1 MTAGWGGRVRP
12 ATHLCPGCHGVQ
24 VPNRLF
30 ACRPCW
36 DKLSA
41 SVKAAIYA
49 TVGKMNRARIDAIQ
63 AAREEWDH
71 APE

>member
-1 MTAGWGGRVRP
+1 MTAGWSRTRRP
-12 ATHLCPGCHGVQ
+12 ATHLCPGCRQVQ

-41 SVKAAIYA
+41 PVKAAIYA
-49 TVGKMNRARIDAIQ
+49 TVGKMDQARINAIQ
-63 AAREEWDH
+63 AAREEWSN
-71 APE
+71 A